1 MILWFS
7 LFACL
12 LASLYMP
19 VLGQQVLKRRVIFI
33 DLALAQVAAVGYAI
47 GLATDGSG
55 ILYASII
62 TTAVIFVIAA
72 IPDDTN
78 LPKEGIMGA
87 LYALAVSLG
96 MMVLAS
102 LPHAE
107 GQMMGLMFGS
117 MLGVNE
123 NELMVLAS
131 SGLVAVILMRQHNM
145 DTYIGRVLFYSSL
158 AIAVVPAIYTIGV
171 VLVFAL
177 LVMPSLA
184 VWNMYIGKTYLAI
197 LVASLASIC
206 GVLFSNYFDYP
217 PSSSVIVFLSIIA
230 LISRL
235 FIYLK
240 TRKFQ
245 MLIK

>member
-7 LFACL
+7 LAACL
-12 LASLYMP
+12 IASLYMP

-47 GLATDGSG
+47 GLAADGSG
-55 ILYASII
+55 ILYATIV
-62 TTAVIFVIAA
+62 TAVVIFMIAS
-72 IPDDTN
+72 IPDNTN

-87 LYALAVSLG
+87 LYALALSLG
-96 MMVLAS
+96 MMILAS

-107 GQMMGLMFGS
+107 GQMMELMFGS

-123 NELMVLAS
+123 NELMILAC
-131 SGLVAVILMRQHNM
+131 SGLIAVILMRQHHM
-145 DTYIGRVLFYSSL
+145 DTYIGRILFYSSL

-177 LVMPSLA
+177 LVMPGLA
-184 VWNMYIGKTYLAI
+184 VWNIHTGKTSLAI
-197 LVASLASIC
+197 LAASLASAC

-240 TRKFQ
+240 TRKSQ
-245 MLIK
+245 TLI